1 MVTQYHTLGLS
12 LSTPGLVYVYDCFAD
27 NGNISVNFQGSDGH
41 TALHSACYQGHIDIV
56 HNLLERGADI
66 NLLARSSKIPYARPD
81 EDFEEQTCLHWA
93 YERGHDEIV
102 TLLKHFRRP
111 DEDYS
116 KGDYTPSGSEGSY
129 VPVPSPLGK
138 IRSITKEK
146 IDVLYLRS
154 NLPYQYHLHLSDIQC
169 LEPIGSGSFGQVFKG
184 VYKDKT
190 VAVKRY
196 KTQARFMKSDVEMFC
211 REVSIL
217 GRFPSCPYF

>member
-1 MVTQYHTLGLS
+1 M
-12 LSTPGLVYVYDCFAD
+12 
-27 NGNISVNFQGSDGH
+27 
-41 TALHSACYQGHIDIV
+41 
-56 HNLLERGADI
+56 
-66 NLLARSSKIPYARPD
+66 PYARPD

-154 NLPYQYHLHLSDIQC
+154 NLPYQYHLQLSDIQC

-184 VYKDKT
+184 VHKEKT

-217 GRFPSCPYF
+217 GKFSECPSYII

>member
-1 MVTQYHTLGLS
+1 MSHCNVLSSLLLDCTCTLCKLS
-12 LSTPGLVYVYDCFAD
+12 CRCPKSPQSRC
-27 NGNISVNFQGSDGH
+27 
-41 TALHSACYQGHIDIV
+41 
-56 HNLLERGADI
+56 
-66 NLLARSSKIPYARPD
+66 
-81 EDFEEQTCLHWA
+81 EDDAEEQTCLHWA
-93 YERGHDEIV
+93 YERGHDEII

-111 DEDYS
+111 DTETRQ
-116 KGDYTPSGSEGSY
+116 GDYTPSGEGGGRRAVMLLHTCSGSEGSY

-154 NLPYQYHLHLSDIQC
+154 NLPYQYHLQLADIQC

-184 VYKDKT
+184 VYKEKT

-196 KTQARFMKSDVEMFC
+196 RTQARFMKSEVEMFC

-217 GRFPSCPYF
+217 GAILISDI